1 MHSQSTQIFNLPDK
15 RAFKEALAT
24 SSAQKFDALMMKISL
39 TKMEIF
45 TNKQL
50 IRYQV
55 ESTKIVPLIGA
66 ISLLVFPLH
75 HKLMKKAR

>member
-1 MHSQSTQIFNLPDK
+1 
-15 RAFKEALAT
+15 
-24 SSAQKFDALMMKISL
+24 MMKISL

>member
-1 MHSQSTQIFNLPDK
+1 
-15 RAFKEALAT
+15 
-24 SSAQKFDALMMKISL
+24 
-39 TKMEIF
+39 MEIF

-75 HKLMKKAR
+75 HKLMKKAKQIYMTMSNGQT